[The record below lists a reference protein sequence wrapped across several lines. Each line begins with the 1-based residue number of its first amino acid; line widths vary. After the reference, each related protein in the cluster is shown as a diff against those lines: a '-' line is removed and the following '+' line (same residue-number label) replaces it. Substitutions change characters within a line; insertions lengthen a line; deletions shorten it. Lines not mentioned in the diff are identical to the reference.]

1 MENNQGK
8 NLPDQRFRAGA
19 ISATVWRNVGQDKQ
33 GREVEYSSITFQR
46 SYKDPSGEWKTT
58 TSLRVNDLP
67 KASVVLNEAY
77 KYLILKGEGN
87 QEVVA

>member
-1 MENNQGK
+1 MENKQGK
-8 NLPDQRFRAGA
+8 NLPEQRFRAGA